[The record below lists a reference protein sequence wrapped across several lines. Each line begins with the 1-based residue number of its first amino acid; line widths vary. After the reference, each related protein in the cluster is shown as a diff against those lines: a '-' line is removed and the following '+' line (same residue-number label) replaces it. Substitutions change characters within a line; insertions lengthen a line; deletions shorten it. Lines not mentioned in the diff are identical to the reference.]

1 MPDQRDIAISL
12 MHQQRFAEALPIFM
26 GLMETNLNDW
36 SLFYMAGQCFR
47 FTNHVSEAVDAL
59 QRAAELN
66 PGEAQV
72 FLALGI
78 ACQLAED
85 YRSAISALEQ
95 AIHLNP
101 SLFSAYNSIGLTY
114 RKTGDFT
121 KALEWYSRAAEGV
134 VSVVTDEVHKDRER
148 CFRDEI
154 IDGKKTL
161 VVLPYAMEKTHE
173 MLRSDRMYAIIKNNI
188 GVCLMELGDINSAKE
203 QFQESIE
210 FIPDGY
216 DYPDPYRNL
225 DSIG

>member
-12 MHQQRFAEALPIFM
+12 MQQERFDEALPIFIS
-26 GLMETNLNDW
+26 LMETNPNDW
-36 SLFYMAGQCFR
+36 SLFYMSGQCFR

-95 AIHLNP
+95 AIELNP
-101 SLFSAYNSIGLTY
+101 SLFSAYNSIELTY
-114 RKTGDFT
+114 RKMGDFP

-134 VSVVTDEVHKDRER
+134 VSVVTDEVQKDRER

-161 VVLPYAMEKTHE
+161 VVLPYAMEKTRE
-173 MLRSDRMYAIIKNNI
+173 MLRSDPMYAIIKNNI

-210 FIPDGY
+210 FIPDDY